1 MSVLAC
7 LPELRTLNVSQNGGV
22 TDKSVERLAGLPAL
36 ENLNLSNTSVD
47 PAAVPALQRL
57 PSLTTLSL
65 YSLGI
70 PQSAVPQLRASL
82 PRLLSLGLDESPQQS
97 K

>member
-1 MSVLAC
+1 MHTTYKLTTY
-7 LPELRTLNVSQNGGV
+7 LLTFTYLLTL
-22 TDKSVERLAGLPAL
+22 TYLLHPTPPPRRL
-36 ENLNLSNTSVD
+36 S
-47 PAAVPALQRL
+47 
-57 PSLTTLSL
+57 SLTALSL

-70 PQSAVPQLRASL
+70 PQSAAPQLRASL